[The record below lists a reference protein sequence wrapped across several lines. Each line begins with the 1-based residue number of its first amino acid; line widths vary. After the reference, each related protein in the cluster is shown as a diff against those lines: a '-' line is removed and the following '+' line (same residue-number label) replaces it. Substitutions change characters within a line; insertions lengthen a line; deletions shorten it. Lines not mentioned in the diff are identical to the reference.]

1 MNLSMFNMIKGINE
15 QKTLAK
21 RISCKRKCKFD
32 GRKCNSNQI
41 NVDVFV
47 EEVIYVKKITFEIP
61 LHVIANIQQILWII
75 Q

>member
-21 RISCKRKCKFD
+21 HISCKCK
-32 GRKCNSNQI
+32 RKCNSNQI

-47 EEVIYVKKITFEIP
+47 EEVIYVKKITFEIL

>member
-15 QKTLAK
+15 QKTLTK
-21 RISCKRKCKFD
+21 HISYKRKCKFD

-47 EEVIYVKKITFEIP
+47 EEVIYVKKITFEIL
-61 LHVIANIQQILWII
+61 LHVTVNIQQTLCII

>member
-1 MNLSMFNMIKGINE
+1 MNLSMLNMIKGINE

-32 GRKCNSNQI
+32 GRKCNANQI

-47 EEVIYVKKITFEIP
+47 EEVIYVKKI
-61 LHVIANIQQILWII
+61 
-75 Q
+75 